1 MTDRIRRN
9 DIGLSRALG
18 APLGRRGFL
27 LAGGG
32 TAAALLAG
40 CGGGQGV
47 GSRPSSGGAE
57 FTGSYDGPAVTLD
70 FWNGF
75 TGGDGPTMQQ
85 MLKTFDNDQKNIAV
99 KNNTVEWADF
109 YQRLPAAA
117 KAGQGPE
124 VGVMHLDQLATNAV
138 RQVIVPLDDV
148 AEEIGLAA
156 SDFTPAVWEPGIY
169 DGSRYGIPLDV
180 HSLAMYW
187 NTEHFD
193 KAGITE
199 PPTDAASLE
208 EACQKLQD
216 AGYKQP
222 FWMPGQ
228 WPAHL
233 MFFSLIW
240 QNGGAPYA
248 DDGSE
253 ATFGSEE
260 GIAALTWMR
269 EQVDK
274 GYSPSNVD
282 RDAQY
287 LAFKNGENSITWDGI
302 WQVNDLEAAGM
313 NYDMSPIP
321 TIGDEEA
328 VWANSHHFFMTAQAA
343 DDDNLANASKTF
355 ISSLSQESGTWA
367 EAAMIPARN
376 SAREESSYTE
386 APQAVL
392 DDYLENF
399 HFLPSVPGV
408 ADTIAQT
415 VEVAVNEVIL
425 GKSSVEEA
433 LSKYQENATSLLQ
446 ENKEKFGV

>member
-1 MTDRIRRN
+1 MTHH
-9 DIGLSRALG
+9 LHTRALG
-18 APLGRRGFL
+18 TNLSRRGFL
-27 LAGGG
+27 AASGG
-32 TAAALLAG
+32 TLAAFLAG

-47 GSRPSSGGAE
+47 GSRPQSGGGAE
-57 FTGSYDGPAVTLD
+57 FTGKYDGPPVTLD
-70 FWNGF
+70 YWNGF
-75 TGGDGPTMQQ
+75 TGGDGPTMQA
-85 MLKTFDNDQKNIAV
+85 MLKMASPL
-99 KNNTVEWADF
+99 
-109 YQRLPAAA
+109 RLAW
-117 KAGQGPE
+117 KA
-124 VGVMHLDQLATNAV
+124 
-138 RQVIVPLDDV
+138 
-148 AEEIGLAA
+148 
-156 SDFTPAVWEPGIY
+156 DFTPAVWEPGIY

-187 NTEHFD
+187 NKEHFD

-199 PPTDAASLE
+199 APTDAASLE

-216 AGYKQP
+216 AGYKNP

-240 QNGGAPYA
+240 QNGGEPYNE
-248 DDGSE
+248 DGSE
-253 ATFGSEE
+253 ATFGEDA
-260 GIAALTWMR
+260 GVAALTWMR

-302 WQVNDLEAAGM
+302 WQVNDLNAAKMDYGM
-313 NYDMSPIP
+313 APIP
-321 TIGDEEA
+321 TIGDQEA

-343 DDDNLANASKTF
+343 DDENLANASKVF
-355 ISSLSQESGTWA
+355 IASLSQESGTWA

-376 SAREESSYTE
+376 SAREVPSYTE
-386 APQAVL
+386 APLSVL
-392 DDYLENF
+392 DPYLPNF

-415 VEVAVNEVIL
+415 VEVAVNEAIL
-425 GKSSVEEA
+425 GKSSVQEA

-446 ENKEKFGV
+446 QNKEKFGS

>member
-1 MTDRIRRN
+1 
-9 DIGLSRALG
+9 
-18 APLGRRGFL
+18 
-27 LAGGG
+27 
-32 TAAALLAG
+32 
-40 CGGGQGV
+40 
-47 GSRPSSGGAE
+47 
-57 FTGSYDGPAVTLD
+57 
-70 FWNGF
+70 
-75 TGGDGPTMQQ
+75 MQQ
-85 MLKTFDNDQKNIAV
+85 MLKTFDSDQKNIAV

-253 ATFGSEE
+253 ATFGSDE

-343 DDDNLANASKTF
+343 DDDNLANASKTL

-446 ENKEKFGV
+446 ENQEKFGV

>member
-1 MTDRIRRN
+1 MTYRTN
-9 DIGLSRALG
+9 SHLTRALG
-18 APLGRRGFL
+18 TNLSRRGFL
-27 LAGGG
+27 VAGGG

-47 GSRPSSGGAE
+47 GSRPSSGGAA
-57 FTGSYDGPAVTLD
+57 FTGEYDGPAVTLD
-70 FWNGF
+70 YWNGF

-85 MLKTFDNDQKNIAV
+85 MLKDFNSQQKNITV

-117 KAGQGPE
+117 KAGRGPE

-148 AEEIGLAA
+148 AQEIGLAE
-156 SDFTPAVWEPGIY
+156 SDFTPAVWAPGIY
-169 DGSRYGIPLDV
+169 DGSRYGIPFDV

-187 NTEHFD
+187 NQEHFD

-233 MFFSLIW
+233 MFFSLVW
-240 QNGGAPYA
+240 QNGGEPYA
-248 DDGSE
+248 QDGSE
-253 ATFGSEE
+253 ATFGSDE

-302 WQVNDLEAAGM
+302 WQINDLKSAGID
-313 NYDMSPIP
+313 YGIAPIP
-321 TIGDEEA
+321 TIGDQEA
-328 VWANSHHFFMTAQAA
+328 VWANSHHLFMTAQAA
-343 DDDNLANASKTF
+343 DDDNLANASKAF
-355 ISSLSQESGTWA
+355 ISSLSQESGAWA

-376 SAREESSYTE
+376 SAREDASYTE

-392 DDYLENF
+392 DEQLEHF

-425 GKSSVEEA
+425 GKASPQEA
-433 LSKYQENATSLLQ
+433 LSKYQENATKLMQ
-446 ENKEKFGV
+446 ENQEKFGV

>member
-1 MTDRIRRN
+1 MTYRTN
-9 DIGLSRALG
+9 SHLTRALG
-18 APLGRRGFL
+18 TNLSRRGFL
-27 LAGGG
+27 VAGGG

-47 GSRPSSGGAE
+47 GSRPSSGGAA
-57 FTGSYDGPAVTLD
+57 FTGEYDGPAVTLD
-70 FWNGF
+70 YWNGF

-85 MLKTFDNDQKNIAV
+85 MLKDFNSQQKNITV

-117 KAGQGPE
+117 KAGRGPE

-148 AEEIGLAA
+148 AEEIGLAE
-156 SDFTPAVWEPGIY
+156 SDFTPAVWAPGIY
-169 DGSRYGIPLDV
+169 DGSRYGIPFDV

-187 NTEHFD
+187 NQEHFD

-233 MFFSLIW
+233 MFFSLVW
-240 QNGGAPYA
+240 QNGGEPYA
-248 DDGSE
+248 QDGSE
-253 ATFGSEE
+253 ATFGSDE

-302 WQVNDLEAAGM
+302 WQINDLKSAGID
-313 NYDMSPIP
+313 YGIAPIP
-321 TIGDEEA
+321 TIGDQEA
-328 VWANSHHFFMTAQAA
+328 VWANSHHLFMTAQAA
-343 DDDNLANASKTF
+343 DDENLANASKAF
-355 ISSLSQESGTWA
+355 ISSLSQESGAWA

-376 SAREESSYTE
+376 SAREDASYTE

-392 DDYLENF
+392 DEQLEHF

-425 GKSSVEEA
+425 GKSSPQEA
-433 LSKYQENATSLLQ
+433 LSKYQENATKLMQ
-446 ENKEKFGV
+446 ENQEKFGV

>member
-1 MTDRIRRN
+1 MTD
-9 DIGLSRALG
+9 LKLTRALG
-18 APLGRRGFL
+18 TTLSRRGFL
-27 LAGGG
+27 VAGGG

-47 GSRPSSGGAE
+47 GGTPNAGGE
-57 FTGSYDGPAVTLD
+57 FTGTYDGPPVTLD
-70 FWNGF
+70 YWNGF
-75 TGGDGPTMQQ
+75 TGGDGPTMQA
-85 MLKTFDNDQKNIAV
+85 MLKSFNDSQKNITV

-117 KAGQGPE
+117 QAGKGPE

-148 AEEIGLAA
+148 AEEIGLQE
-156 SDFTPAVWEPGIY
+156 SDFTPAVWGPGIY

-187 NTEHFD
+187 NQEHFD
-193 KAGITE
+193 KAGISE
-199 PPTDAASLE
+199 APTDAASLE
-208 EACQKLQD
+208 EAIGKLQD
-216 AGYKQP
+216 AGYRNP

-240 QNGGAPYA
+240 QNGGEPYA
-248 DDGSE
+248 EDGSE
-253 ATFGSEE
+253 ATFGGDE
-260 GIAALTWMR
+260 GIAALTWMK

-302 WQVNDLEAAGM
+302 WQVNDLESAGM
-313 NYDMSPIP
+313 DYGMAPIP
-321 TIGDEEA
+321 TIGDEPA

-343 DDDNLANASKTF
+343 DDENLSNASKMF

-376 SAREESSYTE
+376 SAREDASYTD

-392 DDYLENF
+392 DDSLENF

-425 GKSSVEEA
+425 GKSTPEEA
-433 LSKYQENATSLLQ
+433 LAKYQENATALLK
-446 ENKEKFGV
+446 ENQEKFGV